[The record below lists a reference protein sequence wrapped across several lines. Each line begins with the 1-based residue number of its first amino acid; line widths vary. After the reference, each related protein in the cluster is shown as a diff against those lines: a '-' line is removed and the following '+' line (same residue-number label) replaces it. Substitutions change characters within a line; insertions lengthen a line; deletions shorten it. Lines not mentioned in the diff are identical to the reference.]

1 MSALTVV
8 DTPMRQSFFGAGLAF
23 VGVGVYRELR
33 PYQRSTSNV
42 LNLAVQYQ
50 IFLVFVYASL
60 LLFTDG
66 TAYTG
71 VLAGIDGETAG
82 GVMVIATLR

>member
-8 DTPMRQSFFGAGLAF
+8 DTPMRRSFFGAGLAF
-23 VGVGVYRELR
+23 IGAIVYREVA

-42 LNLAVQYQ
+42 LNLVVQYQ
-50 IFLVFVYASL
+50 IFAVFVYASL
-60 LLFTDG
+60 LLTTDG

-82 GVMVIATLR
+82 GVMALVNLR

>member
-1 MSALTVV
+1 MSALTIV
-8 DTPMRQSFFGAGLAF
+8 DTPMRRSFFGASLAF
-23 VGVGVYRELR
+23 IGVGMYRELA
-33 PYQRSTSNV
+33 PYERSTSNV
-42 LNLAVQYQ
+42 LNLVVQYQ
-50 IFLVFVYASL
+50 VFLVFVYASL
-60 LLFTDG
+60 LLSTDG